1 MQFAKPLDR
10 GLEVRAEYSPSRQG
24 FALYFIDRHWQD
36 RGLDTVAVPLT
47 FIPMDRRNELE
58 PTALLTE
65 EEAQYMMD
73 RLWDEGLRPTG
84 VPSSGELG
92 AVKNHLS
99 DMRRIAFNKLDLG
112 EPK

>member
-10 GLEVRAEYSPSRQG
+10 GLEVRAEYSPSRRR
-24 FALYFIDRHWQD
+24 FVLYFIDRHWQD

-47 FIPMDRRNELE
+47 FTPIDRRNELE
-58 PTALLTE
+58 PAVQLTE

-84 VPSSGELG
+84 IASSGELG
-92 AVKNHLS
+92 ALKNHLQ
-99 DMRRIAFNKLDLG
+99 DMRRLVFTEFEVE